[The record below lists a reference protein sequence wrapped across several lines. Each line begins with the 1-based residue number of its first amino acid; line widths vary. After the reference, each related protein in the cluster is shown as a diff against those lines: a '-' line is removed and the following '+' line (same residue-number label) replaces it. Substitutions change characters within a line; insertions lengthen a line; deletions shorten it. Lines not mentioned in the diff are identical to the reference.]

1 MQAKRK
7 LLPILLVVIVAAV
20 VFAACGGAADNAAP
34 LQDFH
39 AQACFG
45 EIGRRRQPIMASADD
60 DCVAGWCAGG
70 RHGGGNRRGGF
81 GHDGVSGL
89 VSEVNGQ
96 ADRRGAAQAMLRPQI
111 ASRRTLTFRRRER
124 EA

>member
-1 MQAKRK
+1 MEQAHRVGRDRIAKAGCEFLRD
-7 LLPILLVVIVAAV
+7 
-20 VFAACGGAADNAAP
+20 GGAADNVAA
-34 LQDFH
+34 LDDLH
-39 AQACFG
+39 AQACHR

-70 RHGGGNRRGGF
+70 RMGEIGGGF

-96 ADRRGAAQAMLRPQI
+96 ADRRGAAQAMPRPQI
-111 ASRRTLTFRRRER
+111 ASRCTLTFRRRER